1 MTAIWLRRLLL
12 AQLALLVF
20 AGAALAAVGHEVKG
34 ILLALFG
41 LPLAYLVL
49 TGLHVAL
56 LSLWCAR
63 HATPGCAGAARAR
76 MWVTE
81 SWLQMRAFMW
91 LQPWRAQTRPDS
103 PGTPQNGPGVVLV
116 HGYLCNRGFWNPLL
130 ARLEAQRT
138 PWVAVNLEPMFGD
151 IATYA
156 PIIDAAV
163 TQLAASTGR
172 APVVL
177 AHSMGGLAV
186 RAWLA
191 EDATHA
197 QRVAAVVTVGSPHGG
212 AWIARWGAT
221 FNAWQMRP
229 ASPWL
234 QSLQSRE
241 SRMRQPPIWC
251 VSSACDQLVYPEQ
264 AALLPGALPVHVA
277 NAGHLGLAFDTAT
290 WAALGAA
297 LRLASGR
304 THR

>member
-1 MTAIWLRRLLL
+1 MTALWLRRLLL

-20 AGAALAAVGHEVKG
+20 AGAVLAAFGHEVEG

-63 HATPGCAGAARAR
+63 HAAPCCAGAARAR
-76 MWVTE
+76 IWMTE

-91 LQPWRAQTRPDS
+91 LQPWRAQARPDS

-130 ARLEAQRT
+130 ARLEAQGT

-151 IATYA
+151 IAAYA
-156 PIIDAAV
+156 PTIDAAV

-177 AHSMGGLAV
+177 AHSMGGLAA

-212 AWIARWGAT
+212 TWIARWGAT

-234 QSLQSRE
+234 RSLQSRE
-241 SRMRQPPIWC
+241 SHMRQPPIWC

-277 NAGHLGLAFDTAT
+277 KAGHLGLAFDPAT
-290 WAALGAA
+290 WAALDAA

-304 THR
+304 THP